1 MCLTQD
7 NSNALHLTLNGVV
20 SLIKLLL
27 NKGVLTTTFRQE
39 AFKVID
45 WKENSEIIVGL
56 WVDVCYI
63 SVGQIMN
70 SLVLQRLKLFSQ
82 PEIEEVVIYS
92 KGECCTASLTEF
104 EIFMLDGTFSL
115 KTALSNIEE
124 SSSIYQGL
132 LRGESV
138 LS

>member
-56 WVDVCYI
+56 RVDVCYI

-92 KGECCTASLTEF
+92 KGECSTDSLTEF

-115 KTALSNIEE
+115 KRALSNIEE

>member
-1 MCLTQD
+1 MCLTQN
-7 NSNALHLTLNGVV
+7 NSNALHLTLNGIV

-27 NKGVLTTTFRQE
+27 NKGVLTTTFCQE

-45 WKENSEIIVGL
+45 WKENSEIIVSL
-56 WVDVCYI
+56 RVDVCYI
-63 SVGQIMN
+63 SVGEIMN
-70 SLVLQRLKLFSQ
+70 SLVLQRIKLFSQ

-92 KGECCTASLTEF
+92 KGECCTDSLTEF

-115 KTALSNIEE
+115 KRALSNIEE

-132 LRGESV
+132 LRGGSV
-138 LS
+138 VS